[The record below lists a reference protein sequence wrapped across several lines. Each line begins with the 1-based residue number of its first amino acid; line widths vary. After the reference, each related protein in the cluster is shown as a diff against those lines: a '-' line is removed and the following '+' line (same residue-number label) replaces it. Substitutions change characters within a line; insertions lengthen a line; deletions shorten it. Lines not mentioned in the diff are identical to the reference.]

1 MLRAYPVIDVPMPVF
16 FGTPGNDVLTGT
28 SGADVLNGLGG
39 DDLLI
44 GDAGL
49 DRLDGG
55 DGTDTVSYAGSA
67 TGVTADL
74 LIRRGAGGDAEGD
87 QYFFVENLTGSGFG
101 DVLIGDSRDNVLS
114 GGAGRDRLEGG
125 RGADL
130 LIGGDGVDIAVYLG
144 AGFGISANL
153 AHATGLAGDAA
164 GDRFSGIEGI
174 IGSEFGDIL
183 YGSAGDDLLFGRAG
197 DDTILG
203 RDGDDRIRGD
213 AGADVL
219 NGGAGVDTLLYTL
232 SDLGV
237 TVNLSLGTAAGGHA
251 GGDVISGFE
260 NVTGSRHDDTLTG
273 RAGGNRLN
281 GGGGDDTL
289 RGMGGDDRLIGG
301 EGADVLDG
309 GAGFDVVSYV
319 NATTNAIVNLRNDM
333 HARAAAGDT
342 FVSIEGLRGTQLGD
356 SLIMGDGDNRIWGM
370 DGDDFL
376 DGGAGDDVLIGG
388 AGADFLHGSTGIDT
402 AAYSGSDAAIQ
413 VSLTSGGNTGG
424 HAEGDVL
431 SWIHNVTGSRFSDSI
446 EGDTLDNRLRGLDGD
461 DVLAG
466 RRGTDVLTGGAG
478 ADSFAFV
485 DLEFDH
491 AARWRST
498 TSTVLPFIGGNPDRI
513 TDFTRGEDV
522 LQFNASEFSGELFL
536 TDRIAD
542 LGLTTL
548 GDGAFVFHDSNL
560 YHLSYGT
567 QGGLLRPIAVRHLAH
582 LEGVTTLTEDDL
594 LFV

>member
-1 MLRAYPVIDVPMPVF
+1 MPVF

-87 QYFFVENLTGSGFG
+87 QYFFVENLTGSGFA

-125 RGADL
+125 RGADA

-153 AHATGLAGDAA
+153 ANATGLAGDAA

-174 IGSEFGDIL
+174 IGSEFADIL
-183 YGSAGDDLLFGRAG
+183 YGSSGDDLLFGRAG

-203 RDGDDRIRGD
+203 RAGDDRIRGD

-219 NGGAGVDTLLYTL
+219 SGGAGRDTLLYTL
-232 SDLGV
+232 SDQGV
-237 TVNLSLGTAAGGHA
+237 AVNLSLGTAAGGHA

-260 NVTGSRHDDTLTG
+260 NVIGSRHDDTLTG
-273 RAGGNRLN
+273 RGGSNRLI

-289 RGMGGDDRLIGG
+289 RGMAGDDRLSGG
-301 EGADVLDG
+301 AGADVLDG

-319 NATTNAIVNLRNDM
+319 NATTNAIINLRNDM

-342 FVSIEGLRGTQLGD
+342 FISIEGLRGTQLGD
-356 SLIMGDGDNRIWGM
+356 SLIMGNGDNRIWGM
-370 DGDDFL
+370 GGDDFL
-376 DGGAGDDVLIGG
+376 DGGDGDDVLIGG
-388 AGADFLHGSTGIDT
+388 AGADFLHGGEGVDT
-402 AAYSGSDAAIQ
+402 AAYVGSDAAVQI
-413 VSLTSGGNTGG
+413 SMENHTTEGG

-431 SWIHNVTGSRFSDSI
+431 SWIHNIIGSRFGDML
-446 EGDTLDNRLRGLDGD
+446 EGNILANHLRGHDGD
-461 DVLAG
+461 DTLIGRAG
-466 RRGTDVLTGGAG
+466 IDRLTGGAG
-478 ADSFAFV
+478 ADSFGFV
-485 DLEFDH
+485 DPDDH
-491 AARWRST
+491 AAATQSGALALAGYVGST
-498 TSTVLPFIGGNPDRI
+498 ADLI
-513 TDFTRGEDV
+513 TDFESGTDL
-522 LQFNASEFSGELFL
+522 LQFDALMFSGSVFN
-536 TDRIAD
+536 TNDIAD
-542 LGLTTL
+542 LGLAAA
-548 GDGAFVFHDSNL
+548 GDSAFAFTGSDLFYV
-560 YHLSYGT
+560 SYAT
-567 QGGLLRPIAVRHLAH
+567 AADAAADLVTVRHLAH
-582 LEGVTTLTEDDL
+582 LDGVAALTAADFE
-594 LFV
+594 FV